1 MNNVPPSLMPS
12 SVPDLPPED
21 SPLVKDAFRTPLPL
35 LPHAEMK
42 NAPTNSAPI
51 IALVDF
57 MVSPFR

>member
-12 SVPDLPPED
+12 SVPDLPPEED
-21 SPLVKDAFRTPLPL
+21 WREEFLIPPLPL
-35 LPHAEMK
+35 LPHAETK

-51 IALVDF
+51 ITLRDF